1 MVIFPENYYRV
12 EHSFWYL
19 GLPFY
24 KAYQLVFN
32 YDSKTIGLY
41 VSKNMIN
48 VINENNNDNK
58 TEINNDMEK
67 NFEKSNKTSII
78 RIILEILF
86 GICLIIVAY
95 FIGKKINEQRKKR
108 ANELED
114 DYDYYTNKNK
124 NVNDINEK
132 DKNNK
137 NTENNVEMSSAFG
150 V

>member
-1 MVIFPENYYRV
+1 MNIKRKI
-12 EHSFWYL
+12 HSSWYL
-19 GLPFY
+19 GTPFY

-67 NFEKSNKTSII
+67 KYEKSNKTSII